1 MLAILFFVV
10 LQPLIEAHSWVGC
23 TNYNPPSTDFDKLGA
38 FDRSRCSG
46 YPRGF
51 KTQFEQELNT
61 IFGIDTGFN
70 WSHGTCRNSFL
81 ASDYTDAI
89 PMAQYVSGSIIHISH
104 PAKNHV
110 ADTCTNPFIPSTGLK
125 LMMSSQP
132 EMDLFDVSLE
142 LIGGEHTNGVI
153 DHLGY
158 QRCFNFCGNPDKSHC
173 ITSWKLPAVAV
184 SGRYSF
190 DWVWEF
196 NENEFYGTCFDAMIS
211 TDGSTFSPIPV
222 PSMTLDSSSG
232 SHSDNDTHSDNG
244 TITFP
249 PTSTPSNNGTITFP
263 PTATPLPSTATPLPS
278 TATPEPTTETPEPTM
293 ETPEPTTPRPTFRI
307 TSDAT
312 QLRSI
317 FADLFS
323 SFKIQFNG
331 TLNISSIFE

>member
-1 MLAILFFVV
+1 MLAILFFVI
-10 LQPLIEAHSWVGC
+10 LQPLVESHSWAGC
-23 TNYNPPSTDFDKLGA
+23 TNYNPPSTDFDKLGN

-51 KTQFEQELNT
+51 KTQFNAEMND

-70 WSHGTCRNSFL
+70 WSHDTCRNSFL

-89 PMAQYVSGSIIHISH
+89 PMAQYADNSIIHISH

-110 ADTCTNPFIPSTGLK
+110 ADTCTNPFIPSTSMK

-132 EMDLFDVSLE
+132 EQDLFDVSLE
-142 LIGGEHTNGVI
+142 LIGGTHTNGMI
-153 DHLGY
+153 DHLEY
-158 QRCFNFCGNPDKSHC
+158 QRCFDFCGNPDKAHC
-173 ITSWKLPAVAV
+173 ITSWKLPKVAV

-190 DWVWEF
+190 NWAWEF
-196 NENEFYGTCFDAMIS
+196 NVNELYTTCFDAMIS
-211 TDGSTFSPIPV
+211 TDGTTFSPIPT
-222 PSMTLDSSSG
+222 PSITSNSSNGSNSGDG
-232 SHSDNDTHSDNG
+232 SHSDNDT
-244 TITFP
+244 ITFP
-249 PTSTPSNNGTITFP
+249 PTLSPVITTPFPSTMTP
-263 PTATPLPSTATPLPS
+263 PTEIATPPPTD
-278 TATPEPTTETPEPTM
+278 TPEPSTDTPII
-293 ETPEPTTPRPTFRI
+293 TPRPTFQI
-307 TSDAT
+307 TSDAS